1 MLVET
6 IYADNGASSSIFWNT
21 MNLWEFLLLAISILI
36 LFASVTTVLFILR
49 GWVLVILSWGKDDKI
64 KPAINTIRYA
74 FFWLIVMVATIF
86 LFPIFW
92 KLLWLDVQKYA
103 EPKAIF
109 WKIEELWR
117 KVFWVSKSST
127 SIDNLDNFQEDDFIN
142 SL

>member
-1 MLVET
+1 MLVDT
-6 IYADNGASSSIFWNT
+6 IYADSSSSSIFWNT
-21 MNLWEFLLLAISILI
+21 MDLWEFLLLAISILI

-49 GWVLVILSWGKDDKI
+49 GWVLVILSWWKDDKI

-92 KLLWLDVQKYA
+92 RLLWLDVEKYA

-127 SIDNLDNFQEDDFIN
+127 SIDNLENFQEDDFIN